1 MRYGATDE
9 NGAVLTPSTD
19 DYGDAS
25 AAFENS
31 RDLSSAFRV
40 SWSVEGRGT
49 PQITLSLLMQ
59 ARTLG
64 WVGFGLMS
72 NTTAHGMIQ
81 ADMWW
86 GNVVDGV
93 ATVVDAFA
101 ESIQPPTDD
110 ASQDLFETGGGED
123 ASVGITSLY

>member
-1 MRYGATDE
+1 
-9 NGAVLTPSTD
+9 
-19 DYGDAS
+19 
-25 AAFENS
+25 
-31 RDLSSAFRV
+31 
-40 SWSVEGRGT
+40 
-49 PQITLSLLMQ
+49 
-59 ARTLG
+59 
-64 WVGFGLMS
+64 MS
-72 NTTAHGMIQ
+72 NTTAHGMIR